1 MPVSPAVAAEEV
13 IPVQH
18 AVAPTVRPEPKP
30 LAVLQKVFGY
40 SSFRGKQQAVI
51 ETLVDGNDAVVLFPT
66 GAGKSLCYQI
76 PALCGVGSAS
86 SSRR

>member
-30 LAVLQKVFGY
+30 LAVLQKVQKA
-40 SSFRGKQQAVI
+40 SA
-51 ETLVDGNDAVVLFPT
+51 
-66 GAGKSLCYQI
+66 AGV
-76 PALCGVGSAS
+76 ALAS
-86 SSRR
+86 STLCE